1 MKKISF
7 KAFTQ
12 KCMSGESRYSKDA
25 VSYVLIKDG
34 AAEVFYGE
42 WPLGDIATDTDG
54 EVTPAGWAEVERIDA
69 EYLPKAYGAYCD
81 GEAEYKVTGWGG
93 SRPGS
98 GRKPVE
104 EKRKP
109 YAFRLTQAE
118 HQQVKEYIK
127 KMKEENKMTKEA
139 K

>member
-12 KCMSGESRYSKDA
+12 KCMNGESRYSKDA
-25 VSYVLIKDG
+25 VSYVLIKDDG
-34 AAEVFYGE
+34 SEVFYGE
-42 WPLGDIATDTDG
+42 WPLGDIETDADG

-69 EYLPKAYGAYCD
+69 IHLPKAYDAYCD
-81 GEAEYKVTGWGG
+81 GEAEYKASGWGG
-93 SRPGS
+93 YRPGS
-98 GRKPVE
+98 GRKPVK

-118 HQQVKEYIK
+118 HAKVKAFIK

-139 K
+139 E